1 MIILGIYITGVWLA
15 FILLLLLSMYYTNYA
30 ETKGIRLEQTMLP
43 CLLSWV
49 IVILVLFVYAK
60 LFESIVTVEGEDFFN
75 AREEK
80 ECYKLVKELIKFVY
94 EELGKLSNYNSKTA
108 NEELN
113 KHMKKMFKNMRKSL
127 QEEIGSIDKGFLKD
141 GK

>member
-49 IVILVLFVYAK
+49 IVILVLFVYWDK
-60 LFESIVTVEGEDFFN
+60 YVFLTKQLF
-75 AREEK
+75 
-80 ECYKLVKELIKFVY
+80 
-94 EELGKLSNYNSKTA
+94 
-108 NEELN
+108 N
-113 KHMKKMFKNMRKSL
+113 KIFKRGN
-127 QEEIGSIDKGFLKD
+127 
-141 GK
+141 